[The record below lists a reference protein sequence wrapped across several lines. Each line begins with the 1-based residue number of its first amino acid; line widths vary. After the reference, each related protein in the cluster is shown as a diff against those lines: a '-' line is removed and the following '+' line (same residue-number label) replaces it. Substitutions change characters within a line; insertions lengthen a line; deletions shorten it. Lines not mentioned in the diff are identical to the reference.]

1 MDPREALVV
10 LNLLEGI
17 GPVRVRQLLE
27 FFGDATKVLQ
37 ASRPALMRVKGI
49 GDDLSGTIV
58 QWQSTTD
65 LTGELKRVEDFGAR
79 LVFQTD
85 DEYPELL
92 REIYDPPIVLYV
104 KGRLLPED
112 KNSIAM
118 VGARRTTHYGQDT
131 ARKLAYQLA
140 GHGVTVVSGGARGID
155 SASHQGALSGKGR
168 TIAVLGNGINVVYPA
183 ENAEL
188 YERIADNGAVIT
200 QFPFNRKGDKQSFPI
215 RNRIVAG
222 MTLGTVVVEADQKSG
237 SLITANM
244 AADNNRQVFAVP
256 GRIDSPQSRGCHN
269 LIRNGA
275 ALCENAEDIL
285 AEFEHLA
292 PSQAIGQSDGSEP
305 VPLANLTEHE
315 QAVFDILET
324 TEQTIDTI
332 IANSGLPTPTVSV
345 ALLGLEMKRL
355 AKQLPGKLF
364 ARR

>member
-1 MDPREALVV
+1 MV

-17 GPVRVRQLLE
+17 GPIRVRHLLE
-27 FFGDATKVLQ
+27 FFGDVTKVLQ
-37 ASRPALMRVKGI
+37 ASRPTLMRVKGI
-49 GDDLSGTIV
+49 GDELAGTIT

-65 LTGELKRVEDFGAR
+65 LAAELKRVKDFGAR
-79 LVFQTD
+79 LVFQAD

-92 REIYDPPIVLYV
+92 HEIYDPPIVLYV
-104 KGRLLPED
+104 KGHMLPED

-118 VGARRTTHYGQDT
+118 VGSRRTTHYGQDS
-131 ARKLAYQLA
+131 ARKLSHQLA
-140 GHGVTVVSGGARGID
+140 GHGITVVSGGARGID
-155 SASHQGALSGKGR
+155 SASHQGALSAKGR
-168 TIAVLGNGINVVYPA
+168 TITVLGTGINIVYPA

-188 YERIADNGAVIT
+188 YERIAENGAVIT
-200 QFPFNRKGDKQSFPI
+200 QFPFNRKGDKHSFPI

-222 MTLGTVVVEADQKSG
+222 ITLGTVVVEADLKSG

-256 GRIDSPQSRGCHN
+256 GRIDSPLSRGCHN

-292 PSQAIGQSDGSEP
+292 PSQAFAQKNSSEP
-305 VPLANLTEHE
+305 EPLINLTEHE
-315 QAVFDILET
+315 HCVFDILET
-324 TEQTIDTI
+324 TEQSIDTI
-332 IANSGLPTPTVSV
+332 IANSGLPVANVSV

-355 AKQLPGKLF
+355 ARQLPGKLF
-364 ARR
+364 TRR

>member
-1 MDPREALVV
+1 MV

-17 GPVRVRQLLE
+17 GSVRVRQLLE
-27 FFGDATKVLQ
+27 CFGDAAKVLQ
-37 ASRPALMRVKGI
+37 ANRSALVRVKGI
-49 GDDLSGTIV
+49 GDDLAGTIV

-65 LTGELKRVEDFGAR
+65 LAGELKRAEDFGAR

-104 KGRLLPED
+104 KGRLLSED

-140 GHGVTVVSGGARGID
+140 GHSITVVSGGARGID

-168 TIAVLGNGINVVYPA
+168 TIAVLGTGINIVYPA

-188 YERIADNGAVIT
+188 YECIANNGAVIT

-222 MTLGTVVVEADQKSG
+222 MTLGTIVIEANQKSG
-237 SLITANM
+237 ALITANM

-285 AEFEHLA
+285 AEFEHLF
-292 PSQAIGQSDGSEP
+292 PNQALGQADSSEP
-305 VPLANLTEHE
+305 VPLANLTDHE

-332 IANSGLPTPTVSV
+332 IAKSDLPTPTVSV
-345 ALLGLEMKRL
+345 ALLGLEMKHL

-364 ARR
+364 TRR

>member
-1 MDPREALVV
+1 MNTREALVV
-10 LNLLEGI
+10 LNQLEGI
-17 GPVRVRQLLE
+17 GPIRVRQLLE

-37 ASRPALMRVKGI
+37 ASGPTLTRVKGI
-49 GDDLSGTIV
+49 GNDLAGTIV

-65 LTGELKRVEDFGAR
+65 LAGELKRVEAFGAR

-92 REIYDPPIVLYV
+92 REIYDPPIVLYI
-104 KGRLLPED
+104 KGRLLQED
-112 KNSIAM
+112 KNSFAM

-140 GHGVTVVSGGARGID
+140 AHGITVVSGGARGID

-168 TIAVLGNGINVVYPA
+168 TIAVLGTGINIVYPA

-188 YERIADNGAVIT
+188 YERIIDNGAVIT
-200 QFPFNRKGDKQSFPI
+200 QFPFSRKGDKQSFPI

-222 MTLGTVVVEADQKSG
+222 MTLGTVVVEADLKSG

-285 AEFEHLA
+285 AEFEQLFH
-292 PSQAIGQSDGSEP
+292 SKAIGQADDAEP
-305 VPLANLTEHE
+305 VPLPNLTDHE
-315 QAVFDILET
+315 QAVLDVLDV
-324 TEQTIDTI
+324 TEQSIDTVT
-332 IANSGLPTPTVSV
+332 ANSGLAVSTVSV